1 MWSFLAPAC
10 SERSPSPLFWSLW
23 AAGEGFLRVD
33 RSDSGSRESSVF
45 GVPVCEDDDSGLP
58 ESFWGFGSVCGDDAD
73 SEYVSDVEGILV
85 AVAVVVVSGLIIGGI
100 IGDTILGV
108 AELASDADVSA
119 AVAFCVFVFVFVFIT
134 PSHHRYSSQPL

>member
-1 MWSFLAPAC
+1 MSAC
-10 SERSPSPLFWSLW
+10 SERSPSLLFWSLW
-23 AAGEGFLRVD
+23 AAGEGFLREN

-45 GVPVCEDDDSGLP
+45 GVPVCEDDDSGLL
-58 ESFWGFGSVCGDDAD
+58 ELFWGFGGVCGDDD

-85 AVAVVVVSGLIIGGI
+85 AVAVVVVVSGLIIGGI

-119 AVAFCVFVFVFVFIT
+119 AVAFCVFVLVFVFVFVFIA